1 MAIALRVS
9 EFESAQQSV
18 RIVMTKNFFINQR
31 GGNTNMNQVILPAN
45 SNKKKQK
52 TRSEKTPQSQPLYP
66 SANQPFDLALFQ
78 HPSAEYRG
86 APFWSWN
93 TRLQAD
99 VLEQQIHV
107 FKRMGM
113 GGFHIHPRTGLN
125 TKYLGEEFMDLVD
138 MSVKTAESLDLRVW
152 LYDEDRWP
160 SGFAG
165 GLVTQDK
172 QFRAHHLL
180 FTQTPYNGTV
190 AAASLISNANARRFE
205 NGTLLARYQIHL
217 EHGRLVQYKRL
228 RADEPVPT
236 TGIVWYAYLERSEPS
251 PWWNNQT
258 YVDTLNP
265 AATARFIEITH
276 ERYKAVVGNHFGK
289 TIPAIF
295 TDEPQFTHKVL
306 PRRADDSSDL
316 FLPWTP
322 DFASSY
328 AQVHNHDLLETLPEI
343 FWERADKAAS
353 VHRYQYHDHLAERFA
368 SAYADTLGQ
377 WCETNGLMLTG
388 HMMEEPTLESQTAA
402 LGEAMRSYR
411 AFHLPGIDMLCD
423 WREYTTAKQAQ
434 SAARQYGRPGVLSEL
449 YGVTNWDFDFR
460 GHKAQ
465 GDWQAAL
472 GVTVRVHHLTW
483 VSMAGEAKRDYP
495 ASIGYQ
501 SPWYLEYPLIEDHFA
516 RVNTAMTRGKPLVR
530 VGVIHPIESFW
541 LCYGALEQ
549 TSVEREDREMQ
560 FQNLT
565 EWLLFGLIDFDFV
578 AESLLPDLCPNPNTN
593 PLEVGA
599 ARYDVI
605 VVPNLKT
612 IRQST
617 LERLEAFHQAGGT
630 VIFLGQPPSLIDAMP
645 STRPSDLASLTSPIP
660 FVRGRLLETLNPWRE
675 VSITLAGGR
684 HADSIL
690 HQIRVDGDERFVF
703 FCNTDVDHPRSAC
716 CIRLQGHW
724 QVMHLETMTGTTHPL
739 PSRIESDETVINWD
753 FSAHG
758 HLLLHLETRPH
769 QPSPN
774 NGTEAPE
781 QSEWLEVARLSSPQP
796 VTLSEPN
803 VMLLDRAE
811 YRLND
816 EPWQAISE
824 VLRVDNLLRKRL
836 GFPLKM
842 DALAQPWTVSTPP
855 EPTHS
860 VSLRFSI
867 ESQVRVEDVQLA
879 LEDANSAELWLDGIR
894 LENTANGFWVDESIQ
909 TLPLPVLEVGTHLL
923 EIRRPYDA
931 MTNLE
936 WCYLLGDFGVEVH
949 GARARLTAPIREL
962 HWGDWTRQGLPFYA
976 GNVTYHATLEQA
988 DHTLTVEVAHF
999 NTPLMS
1005 VKLDG
1010 QPLGKIAFAPYRLEL
1025 HNAVAGTRHLEIT
1038 AFGNR
1043 VNAFGAIHNADNNT
1057 VWFGP
1062 DAWRS
1067 EDDRWSEEYQL
1078 KPMGVLVAPRLLTR
1092 VQ

>member
-1 MAIALRVS
+1 MDQVV
-9 EFESAQQSV
+9 FP
-18 RIVMTKNFFINQR
+18 TKTS
-31 GGNTNMNQVILPAN
+31 NT
-45 SNKKKQK
+45 KQNIF
-52 TRSEKTPQSQPLYP
+52 SHQNHSLYP
-66 SANQPFDLALFQ
+66 SANQPFDLALFKR
-78 HPSAEYRG
+78 PSAEYRG
-86 APFWSWN
+86 TPFWSWN
-93 TRLQAD
+93 TELKAD
-99 VLEQQIHV
+99 VLEEQIHI
-107 FKRMGM
+107 FKKMGM
-113 GGFHIHPRTGLN
+113 GGFHIHPRTGLK
-125 TKYLGEEFMDLVD
+125 TKYLSQEFMDLVQL
-138 MSVKTAESLDLRVW
+138 SIQTAESLDLLVW

-165 GLVTQDK
+165 GLVTQEK

-190 AAASLISNANARRFE
+190 APPSLISNANARRFE
-205 NGTLLARYQIHL
+205 NGILLARYQIQL
-217 EHGRLVQYKRL
+217 EHGRLVQYKKL
-228 RADEPVPT
+228 GEHEPLPK
-236 TGIVWYAYLERSEPS
+236 TGVIWYAYLEVSEPS

-306 PRRADDSSDL
+306 PRRADDSNDL

-322 DFASSY
+322 DFARSY

-353 VHRYQYHDHLAERFA
+353 VHRYRYHDHLAECFA
-368 SAYADTLGQ
+368 SAYADTLGH

-434 SAARQYGRPGVLSEL
+434 SAARQFGRPGVLSEL

-516 RVNTAMTRGKPLVR
+516 RVNTAMTRGQPLVR

-541 LCYGALEQ
+541 LCYGSLEQ
-549 TSVEREDREMQ
+549 TSVEREDREVQ

-565 EWLLFGLIDFDFV
+565 EWLLFGLIDFDFI
-578 AESLLPDLCPNPNTN
+578 AESLLPELCTNANTN

-605 VVPNLKT
+605 VVPNLRT

-617 LERLEAFHQAGGT
+617 VERLEAFQQAGGT
-630 VIFLGQPPSLIDAMP
+630 VIFLGEPPSLIDALP
-645 STRPSDLASLTSPIP
+645 SSQPSDFALLTTLLP
-660 FVRGRLLETLNPWRE
+660 FTRGRLLETLHPWRE
-675 VSITLAGGR
+675 LTVTLMDGR

-690 HQIRVDGDERFVF
+690 HQIRSDGEERFVF
-703 FCNTDVDHPRSAC
+703 LCNTDVKQPRMAC
-716 CIRLQGHW
+716 SIRLRGHW
-724 QVMHLETMTGTTHPL
+724 QAHQLETMTGTTQVL
-739 PSRIESDETVINWD
+739 PSRIEQDHTVLTWD

-758 HLLLHLETRPH
+758 HMLLRLEPNPTQTITATH
-769 QPSPN
+769 QP
-774 NGTEAPE
+774 
-781 QSEWLEVARLSSPQP
+781 QWLEHSRLSSPVP

-803 VMLLDRAE
+803 VLLLDRAE
-811 YRLND
+811 YRLD
-816 EPWQAISE
+816 HEPWQAITE
-824 VLRVDNLLRKRL
+824 VLRIDNVLRKRL
-836 GFPLKM
+836 GYPLKM
-842 DALAQPWTVSTPP
+842 DAIAQPWTVTAQP
-855 EPTHS
+855 ETIHT
-860 VSLRFSI
+860 VTMRFQI
-867 ESQVRVEDVQLA
+867 KVKVQVEQPQLA
-879 LEDANSAELWLDGIR
+879 LEDATTAELWL
-894 LENTANGFWVDESIQ
+894 NGVSISRTPNGWWVDNSIQ
-909 TLPLPVLEVGTHLL
+909 TVPLPRLEVGTHTL
-923 EIRRPYDA
+923 EIRLPYHA
-931 MTNLE
+931 QTNLE
-936 WCYLLGDFGVEVH
+936 WMYLLGDFGVELQGSH
-949 GARARLTAPIREL
+949 THLTAPIREL
-962 HWGDWTRQGLPFYA
+962 AWGDWTRQGLPFYA
-976 GNVTYHATLEQA
+976 GNVTYHAVLEGDEQPLA
-988 DHTLTVEVAHF
+988 LEIAHF
-999 NTPLMS
+999 KTPLIS
-1005 VKLDG
+1005 VELND
-1010 QPLGKIAFAPYRLEL
+1010 QPLGKIALAPYNLEL
-1025 HNAVAGTRHLEIT
+1025 PKLETKKYQLAIT
-1038 AFGNR
+1038 AYGNR
-1043 VNAFGAIHNADNNT
+1043 VNAFGALHNADPAT
-1057 VWFGP
+1057 LWFGP

-1067 EDDRWSEEYQL
+1067 EGIRWSEEYQL
-1078 KPMGVLVAPRLLTR
+1078 KPMGIMVAPRILTH
-1092 VQ
+1092 